1 MIELSREICDTF
13 IAVFVVLAHLRLEN
27 RKCSSSQKGARYIST
42 QSDKMVAEDHDLTY
56 ASTKRRAVG
65 AEGPEGHAPPWARAT
80 NNVKTP
86 QSQMCE
92 SCGKLD

>member
-27 RKCSSSQKGARYIST
+27 RKCSSSQKKGARYIST

-65 AEGPEGHAPPWARAT
+65 AKRGGGDAPPLQIVAYYLT
-80 NNVKTP
+80 L
-86 QSQMCE
+86 SQR
-92 SCGKLD
+92 GK